1 MNKKVLWHQVLRLYD
16 LSCFAD
22 NTYQTGGT
30 GQAIRIAA
38 AAGIEVFNLQDPAIV
53 ERIRTKVNF

>member
-1 MNKKVLWHQVLRLYD
+1 MPSA
-16 LSCFAD
+16 LSGYVRKL
-22 NTYQTGGT
+22 NGTTVPTTRQSGGT

-53 ERIRTKVNF
+53 ARIRKKINQIT